1 MAYKNVI
8 NYVDRSLRNIR
19 SDKNPFS
26 SITICFYSN
35 FR

>member
-8 NYVDRSLRNIR
+8 NYVDYNLRDIR
-19 SDKNPFS
+19 SDNNPFS
-26 SITICFYSN
+26 SITIYFYSN